1 MTDPPEN
8 LTDPPEL
15 ARAARGAV
23 RLIGVVW
30 ARLARHFKRE
40 FVPRGAGAAL
50 LLFKLDAAWARDY
63 RNVAV
68 DLPA

>member
-8 LTDPPEL
+8 LTDPPNL

-30 ARLARHFKRE
+30 ARLGRHFRRD
-40 FVPRGAGAAL
+40 VPRGAGAAL